1 MKKSQPITKE
11 SVNES
16 RRGLLKGMTTAVVV
30 GGVVAAGISS
40 TMAAEDPKPQ
50 NNEQPTLKKGY
61 HETQHIRD
69 YFDSL

>member
-1 MKKSQPITKE
+1 MKTSKPLDQ

-30 GGVVAAGISS
+30 GGAVAAGLSGS
-40 TMAAEDPKPQ
+40 AVASEPKAQ
-50 NNEQPTLKKGY
+50 NTEQPKLKKGY